1 MIEVF
6 LPLLILV
13 VVVAVPILAG
23 TLFVTRRRAIARHA
37 VISAGALRGEA
48 ESRWRSGWLAL
59 TGHAMEWYPLVSLS
73 LAPAHRWGRA
83 SVELREAVPVSE
95 PPPWLVA
102 SQPDLYVVRCRSSGA
117 RGYDSFSIIVSI
129 ATYKALRSWIE
140 SSPPVDSR
148 REY

>member
-6 LPLLILV
+6 LPLLILLAL
-13 VVVAVPILAG
+13 VAIPILAG
-23 TLFVTRRRAIARHA
+23 TLFVVRRRAIARHA

-48 ESRWRSGWLAL
+48 ESRWHSGWLAL
-59 TGHAMEWYPLVSLS
+59 TGRALEWHPLVSLS

-83 SVELREAVPVSE
+83 SVELREAVPLSE

-102 SQPDLYVVRCRSSGA
+102 SQPDLYVVRCESSG
-117 RGYDSFSIIVSI
+117 RECTSFSVIVSI

-148 REY
+148 WEF